1 MHQTGSVM
9 RHVRVWDL
17 PTRLFHWSLALAVIS
32 AVVTAKVGGSAID
45 WHFRLGYL
53 ICALLLFRLMW
64 GVVGGR
70 WSRFMHILHSP
81 VTLWRYLRGQVEPHE
96 HLEVGHSPLGSLSVL
111 ALLGLLLVQVG
122 SGLVA
127 DDEIANTGP
136 LVRFVAGATSL
147 AATSW
152 HRTGGQ
158 WILLGLTGLHLAAI
172 AFYRLRR
179 GKDLVRPML
188 TGDKLLPADV
198 PASHDGLH
206 SWLLALL
213 LLGLS
218 AGGVAW
224 LVSLGG

>member
-9 RHVRVWDL
+9 RRVRVWDL
-17 PTRLFHWSLALAVIS
+17 PTRLFHWSLALAVLC
-32 AVVTAKVGGSAID
+32 AVVTAKVGGAAID

-53 ICALLLFRLMW
+53 ICTLLLFRLMW

-70 WSRFMHILHSP
+70 WSRFVHILHAP
-81 VTLWRYLRGQVEPHE
+81 GTLWRYLRGQTGPHE

-122 SGLVA
+122 SGLIA
-127 DDEIANTGP
+127 DDEIASTGP
-136 LVRFVAGATSL
+136 LVRFVASATSL

-152 HRTGGQ
+152 HRSGGQ
-158 WILLGLTGLHLAAI
+158 WILLGLIGLHLAAI
-172 AFYRLRR
+172 AFYRLGR

-198 PASHDGLH
+198 PASRDGG
-206 SWLLALL
+206 SAWLLALL
-213 LLGLS
+213 LLALS
-218 AGGVAW
+218 AGCVAW

>member
-1 MHQTGSVM
+1 M

-32 AVVTAKVGGSAID
+32 AVVTAKVGGNAID

-53 ICALLLFRLMW
+53 IGTLLLFRLLW
-64 GVVGGR
+64 GVMGGR
-70 WSRFMHILHSP
+70 WSRFMNFLHSP
-81 VTLWRYLRGQVEPHE
+81 VTLWRYLRGQVGPHE

-111 ALLGLLLVQVG
+111 ALLGLLLIQVG

-136 LVRFVAGATSL
+136 LARFVAGATSL

-179 GKDLVRPML
+179 GKDLLRPML

-198 PASHDGLH
+198 PASTDGPRN
-206 SWLLALL
+206 WLLALL
-213 LLGLS
+213 MLALS
-218 AGGVAW
+218 GAVVGW
-224 LVSLGG
+224 LVSLGE